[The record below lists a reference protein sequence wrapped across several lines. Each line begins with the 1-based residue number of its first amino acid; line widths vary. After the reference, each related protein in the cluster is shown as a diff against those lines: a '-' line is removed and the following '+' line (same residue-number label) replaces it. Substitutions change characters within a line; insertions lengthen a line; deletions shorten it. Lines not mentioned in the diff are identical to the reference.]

1 MRQRPRSSSKHVEDD
16 AASES
21 DGEDT
26 GFNKSEVEEQH
37 EDLGTCRTCGRSCA
51 SLRRLKAHK
60 ETGHDGAT
68 VLCRKCSQAYK
79 TAFNRK
85 KHEALC
91 GADTARSTACGLR
104 KVFKDEPKVEDEEGE
119 AEVEGQVKRVDVR
132 MKRLH
137 RSVLQNDGQ
146 YLGRASRASTS
157 GEGEGKSQVPGRL
170 LEQRQTPPG
179 EMGHGYTGR
188 EA

>member
-1 MRQRPRSSSKHVEDD
+1 MRQLPGSSSEDKEDD

-21 DGEDT
+21 DGEDN
-26 GFNKSEVEEQH
+26 GFSESEEEEQN
-37 EDLGTCRTCGRSCA
+37 EDLDTCGTCGRVCA
-51 SLRRLKAHK
+51 RLRRLKAHTK
-60 ETGHDGAT
+60 AVHGGAT
-68 VLCRKCSQAYK
+68 FLCRKCSQAYK

-179 EMGHGYTGR
+179 
-188 EA
+188 